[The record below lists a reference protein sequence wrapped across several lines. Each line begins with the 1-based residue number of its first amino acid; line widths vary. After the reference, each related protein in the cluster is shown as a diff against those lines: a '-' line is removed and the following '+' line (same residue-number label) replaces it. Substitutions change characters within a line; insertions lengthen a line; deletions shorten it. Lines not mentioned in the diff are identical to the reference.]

1 MQFFFLGNGGIKLL
15 EQIEFLASLQI
26 VDQEI
31 REKEGTKRMHLAQ
44 IELREKEIE
53 AKRAELGILKVDWEE
68 QDKLGKEKEQALQE
82 ESRKTMEKRMRMNRI
97 KNIKELQA
105 LQREIDQIKQGNSQL
120 EEELLAVMEVLETE
134 GAVQQQREAE
144 LKELEEGWNGR
155 REEFEAEIAEIE
167 RTVAESSRVRT
178 EIAAQLSGDL
188 MGQYELIFARRG
200 GKAVVAVSEGI
211 CEGCHMNIPPQ
222 LWNEIIRND
231 KLILCP
237 NCHRILYYKLPVP
250 EDNQVKSS

>member
-1 MQFFFLGNGGIKLL
+1 ML

-26 VDQEI
+26 LDQEI

-44 IELREKEIE
+44 IELRERDIE
-53 AKRAELGILKVDWEE
+53 EKRAELGILKVDWEE
-68 QDKLGKEKEQALQE
+68 QDKLRKEKEQALQE

-120 EEELLAVMEVLETE
+120 EEELLAVMEVLETKV
-134 GAVQQQREAE
+134 AVQQQREAE

-167 RTVAESSRVRT
+167 RTVAESSRLRA
-178 EIAAQLSGDL
+178 EIAAQLNGDL
-188 MGQYELIFARRG
+188 MGQYELISSRRG

-231 KLILCP
+231 KLNLCP
-237 NCHRILYYKLPVP
+237 SCHRILYYKLPVP
-250 EDNQVKSS
+250 EDKQVKSS

>member
-1 MQFFFLGNGGIKLL
+1 ML

-53 AKRAELGILKVDWEE
+53 AKRAELGIIKVDWEE
-68 QDKLGKEKEQALQE
+68 QEKLRKEKEQLLQDE
-82 ESRKTMEKRMRMNRI
+82 GKKTMEKRMKMNRI

-120 EEELLAVMEVLETE
+120 EEELLSVMEVLETK
-134 GAVQQQREAE
+134 GAVQQQMETE

-167 RTVAESSRVRT
+167 RTVAESARART
-178 EIAAQLSGDL
+178 EIAAQLGGDL
-188 MGQYELIFARRG
+188 IGQYELIFARRG

-211 CEGCHMNIPPQ
+211 CEGCYMNIPPQ

-231 KLILCP
+231 KLNLCP
-237 NCHRILYYKLPVP
+237 NCHRILYYKLPVS
-250 EDNQVKSS
+250 EDKQVKSS

>member
-1 MQFFFLGNGGIKLL
+1 ML

-44 IELREKEIE
+44 IELRGKEIE

-68 QDKLGKEKEQALQE
+68 QDKLRKEKEQALQE
-82 ESRKTMEKRMRMNRI
+82 ESRKTVEKRMRMNRI

-120 EEELLAVMEVLETE
+120 EEELLTVMEVLETK

-167 RTVAESSRVRT
+167 RTVAESSRVRA

-211 CEGCHMNIPPQ
+211 CGGCHMNIPPQ
-222 LWNEIIRND
+222 LWNEIMRND

-237 NCHRILYYKLPVP
+237 NCHRILYYKLAVP
-250 EDNQVKSS
+250 EDKQVKSS

>member
-1 MQFFFLGNGGIKLL
+1 LL
-15 EQIEFLASLQI
+15 VQIEFLASLQI

-68 QDKLGKEKEQALQE
+68 EDKLRKEKEQALQE
-82 ESRKTMEKRMRMNRI
+82 ESRKTMDKRMRMNRI

>member
-1 MQFFFLGNGGIKLL
+1 MLV
-15 EQIEFLASLQI
+15 QIEFLASLQI

-31 REKEGTKRMHLAQ
+31 REKESTKRMHLAQ

-68 QDKLGKEKEQALQE
+68 QDKLRKEKEQALQE
-82 ESRKTMEKRMRMNRI
+82 ESRKTVEKRMRMNRI

-167 RTVAESSRVRT
+167 RTVAESSRVRA

>member
-1 MQFFFLGNGGIKLL
+1 ML

-31 REKEGTKRMHLAQ
+31 REKEGTKIMHLAQ

-68 QDKLGKEKEQALQE
+68 QDKLRKEKEQALQE
-82 ESRKTMEKRMRMNRI
+82 ESRKTVEKRMRMNRI